1 MQFNRVMTPVGNIQ
15 VWNTTSDGF
24 SFVIS
29 FASRSGPGFRGN
41 PGFIASWR
49 PIHQNRPAVTV
60 IGSPFET
67 FPEAEKACEAVLG
80 HLKERARGH
89 SHASPV
95 RAVIRSS
102 GSVVPSDP
110 LSDRDRLTAKGK

>member
-1 MQFNRVMTPVGNIQ
+1 VQFSRVITPVENIQ

-49 PIHQNRPAVTV
+49 PIHQNRTAVKV
-60 IGSPFET
+60 NGSPFKT
-67 FPEAEKACEAVLG
+67 FSEAEKACEAVLG

-89 SHASPV
+89 SHASPP
-95 RAVIRSS
+95 RAIIRSS
-102 GSVVPSDP
+102 GSVVPSHP
-110 LSDRDRLTAKGK
+110 SPGRDRLTANGK